1 VFDAKSEIFQREYV
15 EDALEEEIC
24 LSTLYLNW
32 GHEQIKVMKYGF
44 QIQAENKGFWLIELF
59 GKRK

>member
-1 VFDAKSEIFQREYV
+1 V
-15 EDALEEEIC
+15 EEEIC

-44 QIQAENKGFWLIELF
+44 QIQAEDKGFWLIELF